1 MIVNRLLQIIL
12 IQPYDQDPVSTDYLI
27 AAAFVLSPISSP
39 SQKPDNKKREKENLI
54 IFIFFRLEAH
64 GRNKEKTGSGAGS
77 ESGSVNSW
85 YGSTD
90 PEHWF
95 GGC

>member
-1 MIVNRLLQIIL
+1 MIL
-12 IQPYDQDPVSTDYLI
+12 IRPYDQDPILTDYLI

-39 SQKPDNKKREKENLI
+39 SQKPDNKKERKKILKYLFVAVLKLTDEIRK
-54 IFIFFRLEAH
+54 
-64 GRNKEKTGSGAGS
+64 KTESGAGS
-77 ESGSVNSW
+77 ESASVSSW

-90 PEHWF
+90 PEHWL